1 MGSDTSLRI
10 EEGRGRVLTNDG
22 NTKNSEQP
30 EVKIF
35 QPNDTLINA
44 LKPFLIPSV
53 KVMMYLFHSC
63 IKLQSKEFNCMK
75 L

>member
-1 MGSDTSLRI
+1 MDPGVGSDTSLRI
-10 EEGRGRVLTNDG
+10 GRGRVLTNDG

-44 LKPFLIPSV
+44 LRPFLIPSV
-53 KVMMYLFHSC
+53 KVMMYLFPQLH
-63 IKLQSKEFNCMK
+63 
-75 L
+75 

>member
-44 LKPFLIPSV
+44 LKPF
-53 KVMMYLFHSC
+53 
-63 IKLQSKEFNCMK
+63 
-75 L
+75 

>member
-1 MGSDTSLRI
+1 MDPGVGSDTSLRI

-22 NTKNSEQP
+22 NTKNSEQSDP
-30 EVKIF
+30 EVN

-63 IKLQSKEFNCMK
+63 IKLQS
-75 L
+75 